1 MINWR
6 ELTKDEQIAALQN
19 VAGAKH
25 IPPQAVEKDL
35 WVTTILQIVFSL
47 PFADSLV
54 FKGGTSLSIT
64 EGRFFC
70 YM

>member
-35 WVTTILQIVFSL
+35 WVTTVMT
-47 PFADSLV
+47 
-54 FKGGTSLSIT
+54 GTWYVT
-64 EGRFFC
+64 
-70 YM
+70 YT

>member
-25 IPPQAVEKDL
+25 IANNNNED
-35 WVTTILQIVFSL
+35 
-47 PFADSLV
+47 
-54 FKGGTSLSIT
+54 
-64 EGRFFC
+64 
-70 YM
+70 